1 LSLVSLEGSELKAAI
16 KSLKEEMQAISKEKA
31 DVESKVT
38 EILLE
43 YNKIK
48 QIFEQ
53 EVSKKN
59 QISENLE

>member
-1 LSLVSLEGSELKAAI
+1 
-16 KSLKEEMQAISKEKA
+16 MQAINKEKA
-31 DVESKVT
+31 DVESKVS
-38 EILLE
+38 EILKE

-59 QISENLE
+59 QITENLE

>member
-1 LSLVSLEGSELKAAI
+1 MSLVSLEGSELKAAI